1 MQFVLSQ
8 KTIKDGKAALLIDGG
23 LPSGIHKIATK
34 IQSDIKAVFGVAPEI
49 YSLDFLGKSTAE
61 AKRAREKIEYP
72 ILILMDQ
79 SGSPKAAGTGE
90 NKGASKGSS
99 TSNTL
104 TNLEKSG
111 LLDLSKVRGKREVY
125 LHKIIEKLPAE
136 EVGLKKK
143 GSQTGEGK
151 VLLPKNKA
159 ALVIAGSDK
168 RGTIYGLF
176 ALSEMLGVSP
186 FIDWLDVMPER
197 KTEITIPGKYE
208 FVSKEPSVRFRGFF
222 INDEWPAFGNWC
234 NKRFGGFNA
243 KCYEHVF
250 ELLLRLKGNYM
261 WPAMWSAIF
270 PNDGPGLASA
280 ELADELGVVMGMSH
294 HEPCLRQGEEYKYL
308 RGPGSIY
315 GDAWNFLSNEKGIT
329 KFWEDGLIR
338 SGKFENVITVGM
350 RGEADTAI
358 MGKEATLKDNIDLLR
373 KVLKT
378 QNRLIKK
385 YVNKDLDEVPRM
397 LALYK
402 EVEPYFY
409 GDEKTPGLM
418 GDPELEGVTLMLC
431 DDNFGNLRTVPTP
444 EMRNHKGGYGMYY
457 HFDYHGYPISYE
469 WFNTSHLPK
478 VWEQMTTAYDCG
490 IRDLWIVNVG
500 DIFSTE
506 YPLSFFLDLA
516 YDFDKWGTS
525 NKNAAHEYTKLFV
538 EKYFGTT
545 LSAAQKKQV
554 NDLLLGYTRI
564 TAARRTEAMND
575 DVYAPFAYGE
585 TEDLLKRID
594 KLMSTTSKLYDTLTA
609 AGTGKASEK
618 TDGADAAKASAKAAG
633 AGVAKDSAKTA
644 GAGTG
649 KLSANVAYRFYELVY
664 LPLMANLNVQ
674 KMWLLTTQ
682 NHAYAKIGSTYA
694 MTLAEKVSECLEFD
708 QEIVDELHKIHGGM
722 WYGMGLSEHIGF
734 KNWCEEGC
742 QYPVVHTFLPG
753 NKDRLIV
760 TVPDTGDYSEGY
772 FWTRKAL
779 VLPSFLD
786 PRVKEGALELTTGCD
801 KKISFRIEC
810 DAKCL
815 QITPSSGT
823 VDPRTRKIVKI
834 KIDRSKLPKKGS
846 AAAKKNEPAKI
857 TIRFGEGA
865 FVDVEVPLTT
875 DAPEYI
881 SILAENF
888 TENLPGKAGS
898 FEKIPDYNR
907 GMSAMKAFPQDVTFK
922 KAGDAPKLTY
932 LLDVPKAGKYALRLM
947 TNPSNPP
954 TREPEIFFGVSVNDG
969 KEKKVNMIPEGFAVG
984 DNQLIWKQGVLD
996 NIRITEV
1003 GLDLKEGKNTIG
1015 IRAVSPNFVLMKL
1028 VLFEE
1033 GKAPMDSYNGPK
1045 ENQPVQ
1051 TERK

>member
-1 MQFVLSQ
+1 MDFQISARSIKEG
-8 KTIKDGKAALLIDGG
+8 KTVILYDESAF
-23 LPSGIHKIATK
+23 SGVKKIAGK
-34 IQSDIKAVFGVAPEI
+34 VAADIGAVFGKAPVAAALE
-49 YSLDFLGKSTAE
+49 DFSGEELS
-61 AKRAREKIEYP
+61 RIRYP
-72 ILILMDQ
+72 ILVGTVGCNILT
-79 SGSPKAAGTGE
+79 K
-90 NKGASKGSS
+90 
-99 TSNTL
+99 
-104 TNLEKSG
+104 LETAG
-111 LLDLSKVRGKREVY
+111 LLALHDVDGKREVY
-125 LHKIIEKLPAE
+125 QHKVIGKLSA
-136 EVGLKKK
+136 GL
-143 GSQTGEGK
+143 
-151 VLLPKNKA
+151 LLPQETS

-168 RGTIYGLF
+168 RGTVYGLF
-176 ALSEMLGVSP
+176 ALSEKLGVSP
-186 FIDWLDVMPER
+186 FIDWLDVMPEK
-197 KTEITIPGKYE
+197 KTTFPISAKYE
-208 FVSKEPSVRFRGFF
+208 YTSKEPSVRFRGFF

-270 PNDGPGLASA
+270 PNDGPGLLNC

-294 HEPCLRQGEEYKYL
+294 HEPCLRQGEEYRYL
-308 RGPGSIY
+308 RGPKSIY

-378 QNRLIKK
+378 QNKLIKK
-385 YVNKDLDEVPRM
+385 HVNKNLDEVPRM

-409 GDEKTPGLM
+409 GDEKTAGLM

-431 DDNFGNLRTVPTP
+431 DDNFGNLRTVPT
-444 EMRNHKGGYGMYY
+444 EKMRGHNGGYGMYY

-469 WFNTSHLPK
+469 WFNTSFLPK

-490 IRDLWIVNVG
+490 IKDLWIVNVG

-506 YPLSFFLDLA
+506 YPLAFFLDLA

-554 NDLLLGYTRI
+554 YELLLGYTRI
-564 TAARRTEAMND
+564 TSARRTEAMND
-575 DVYAPFAYGE
+575 EVYAPFAYGE
-585 TEDLLKRID
+585 TEALLARIE
-594 KLMSTTSKLYDTLTA
+594 KLMNTTVKLYDTL
-609 AGTGKASEK
+609 S
-618 TDGADAAKASAKAAG
+618 AAG
-633 AGVAKDSAKTA
+633 AGKTSRKASGA
-644 GAGTG
+644 GAGKKSG
-649 KLSANVAYRFYELVY
+649 KLQENVAYRFYELVY

-694 MTLAEKVSECLEFD
+694 MALAERIYACLEFD
-708 QEIVDELHKIHGGM
+708 QELVDELHKIHGGM

-734 KNWCEEGC
+734 KNWCEEEC

-760 TVPDTGDYSEGY
+760 TIPGTGAHSEGY
-772 FWTRKAL
+772 PWTRREL
-779 VLPSFLD
+779 SLPAFLD
-786 PRVKEGALELTTGCD
+786 PRVSEGAIELTTGCD
-801 KKISFRIEC
+801 KKVSFRIES
-810 DAKCL
+810 DAKYL
-815 QITPSSGT
+815 TITPSSGT
-823 VDPRTRKIVKI
+823 VDPRTRKLIKI
-834 KIDRSKLPKKGS
+834 KLDRTKLPKKGS

-857 TIRFGEGA
+857 TVRFGADA
-865 FVDVEVPLTT
+865 FAEVKVPLTEES
-875 DAPEYI
+875 PEYI
-881 SILAENF
+881 AILAENF
-888 TENLPGKAGS
+888 AENIPGKAGS
-898 FEKIPDYNR
+898 FEVIPDYNR
-907 GMSAMKAFPQDVTFK
+907 GMSAMKAYPQDVEFK
-922 KAGDAPKLTY
+922 KAADAPKLSY
-932 LLDVPKAGKYALRLM
+932 LVNVPKAGKYTLRLM

-954 TREPEIFFGVSVNDG
+954 TREPKILFGVSVNDG

-1015 IRAVSPNFVLMKL
+1015 ISAISPNFVLVKL
-1028 VLFEE
+1028 VLFEQ
-1033 GKAPMDSYNGPK
+1033 GKAPMDSYNGPA
-1045 ENQPVQ
+1045 ENYL
-1051 TERK
+1051 

>member
-1 MQFVLSQ
+1 MQFQLST
-8 KTIKDGKAALLIDGG
+8 KIIKDGKAALLIDGG

-34 IQSDIKAVFGVAPEI
+34 IQSDIKAVFGASPEVYDINELPEKVA
-49 YSLDFLGKSTAE
+49 S
-61 AKRAREKIEYP
+61 KIEYP
-72 ILILMDQ
+72 IIVLMD
-79 SGSPKAAGTGE
+79 K
-90 NKGASKGSS
+90 KGSEKKS
-99 TSNTL
+99 GKSSNTL

-111 LLDLSKVRGKREVY
+111 RIDLSEISGKREVY
-125 LHKIIEKLPAE
+125 LHKVTEKLP
-136 EVGLKKK
+136 
-143 GSQTGEGK
+143 GK

-159 ALVIAGSDK
+159 ALLIAGSDK

-176 ALSEMLGVSP
+176 ALSEKLGVSP
-186 FIDWLDVMPER
+186 FIDWLDVKPER
-197 KTEITIPGKYE
+197 KTEFAIPGKYE
-208 FVSKEPSVRFRGFF
+208 FISKEPSVRFRGFF

-294 HEPCLRQGEEYKYL
+294 HEPCLRQGEEYRYL

-409 GDEKTPGLM
+409 GDEKTPGLQ

-431 DDNFGNLRTVPTP
+431 DDNYGNLRTVPTP
-444 EMRNHKGGYGMYY
+444 EMRDHKGGYGMYY

-490 IRDLWIVNVG
+490 IRELWIVNVG

-545 LSAAQKKQV
+545 LSPSQKKQV
-554 NDLLLGYTRI
+554 KDLLLGYTRI
-564 TAARRTEAMND
+564 TSARRTEAMND
-575 DVYAPFAYGE
+575 EVYAPFAFEE
-585 TEDLLKRID
+585 TEETIATIE
-594 KLMSTTSKLYDTLTA
+594 KLMSATESLYA
-609 AGTGKASEK
+609 
-618 TDGADAAKASAKAAG
+618 
-633 AGVAKDSAKTA
+633 
-644 GAGTG
+644 
-649 KLSANVAYRFYELVY
+649 KLSGNVSYRFYELVY

-674 KMWLLTTQ
+674 KMWLYTTQ

-694 MTLAEKVSECLEFD
+694 MALAEKVNACLEFD
-708 QEIVDELHKIHGGM
+708 QELVDELHRIHGGM

-760 TVPDTGDYSEGY
+760 TIPGTEQFSEGY

-779 VLPSFLD
+779 VLLSFLD
-786 PRVKEGALELTTGCD
+786 PCATEGKIELSTGCD
-801 KKISFRIEC
+801 KKISYTIEC
-810 DAKCL
+810 DSNCL
-815 QITPSSGT
+815 SITPASGT
-823 VDPRTRKIVKI
+823 VSPRSRKTLKV
-834 KIDRSKLPKKGS
+834 KIDRKKLPKK
-846 AAAKKNEPAKI
+846 NTEAKI
-857 TIRFGEGA
+857 IVRFGADA
-865 FVDVEVPLTT
+865 FVEVKVPLKKSAEVMASLEKI
-875 DAPEYI
+875 APEYI
-881 SILAENF
+881 AINAENY
-888 TENLPGKAGS
+888 TKNIPGKVGR
-898 FEKIPDYNR
+898 FEVIPDYNR
-907 GMSAMKAFPQDVTFK
+907 GLSAMKAYPQDVTFK
-922 KAGDAPKLTY
+922 KAGDAPTLMY
-932 LLDVPKAGKYALRLM
+932 QVSVPKDGKYTLRLM
-947 TNPSNPP
+947 TNPSNPN
-954 TREPEIFFGVSVNDG
+954 TRLMELFVGVGSNG
-969 KEKKVNMIPEGFAVG
+969 GRLKKVNMIPDGFAIG
-984 DNQLIWKQGVLD
+984 DEQELWKKGVLD
-996 NIRITEV
+996 NLRITEV
-1003 GLDLKEGKNTIG
+1003 DLDLKEGKNTIE
-1015 IRAVSPNFVLMKL
+1015 ISAISPNFVFTKL
-1028 VLFEE
+1028 VLFEK
-1033 GKAPMDSYNGPK
+1033 GKAPSDSYLGPK
-1045 ENQPVQ
+1045 ETFRV
-1051 TERK
+1051 